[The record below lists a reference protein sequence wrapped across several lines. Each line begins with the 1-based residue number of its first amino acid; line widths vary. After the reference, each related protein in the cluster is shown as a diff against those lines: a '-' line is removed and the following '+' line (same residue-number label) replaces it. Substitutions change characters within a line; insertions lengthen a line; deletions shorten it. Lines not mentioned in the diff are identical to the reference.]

1 MRSVELGFFPL
12 DQQLEL
18 WEKNWSAGLV
28 KETVW
33 LSGATAS
40 FELAEETF
48 RRIGQVS
55 MSDSTIWRRAERWG
69 EKFRE
74 LEKEAQEA
82 ANRSAQ
88 IGEVIAPKSKSSAR
102 MGVGMDGAMIH
113 IRQEGWKELKVGCAF
128 DIELR
133 PNFDKESQEWLEQ
146 EHACHNRY
154 LAHLGGPEEFGE
166 MMWAAAR
173 QRDWEQCESVK

>member
-18 WEKNWSAGLV
+18 WEKNWSAGLA
-28 KETVW
+28 KEAVW

-40 FELAEETF
+40 FELAEEIF

-55 MSDSTIWRRAERWG
+55 MSASSIWRRAERWG

-82 ANRSAQ
+82 ANRSA
-88 IGEVIAPKSKSSAR
+88 
-102 MGVGMDGAMIH
+102 
-113 IRQEGWKELKVGCAF
+113 
-128 DIELR
+128 
-133 PNFDKESQEWLEQ
+133 
-146 EHACHNRY
+146 
-154 LAHLGGPEEFGE
+154 
-166 MMWAAAR
+166 
-173 QRDWEQCESVK
+173 